1 MHISIVVTN
10 QLKARFNLK
19 FKIKRGSSMKRLTFK
34 KGIHPTYHKESTEH
48 RAIEVMLPQKELV
61 FPMSQHIGS
70 PCTPLVKKGDPIYL
84 GQKIGEASGL
94 MSVPIH
100 SSVSGIVKVVEQ
112 RMTFRGIKDTC
123 IVIENDER
131 YEQDP
136 QMEHFIKPQEDGL
149 TKEAL
154 IACVKE
160 AGIVGMGGATFPM
173 YVKLNTPSEKKID
186 FIIVNGAE
194 CEPYLTS
201 DHRVMLEQGEEVIK
215 GLTILLDVF
224 KEAQAVIGIEDNK
237 MDAFYHMTE
246 LAKGTPIQVKLL
258 HTKYPQ
264 GSEKHLIYA
273 LTGQEVPSGKLP
285 LEVGC
290 IVNNIDSVAAVYR
303 AVVKGQPVMRRIVT
317 VAGSGVSKPC
327 NLEVKIGTSVREV
340 LEYAGVNLEKVVKV
354 IAGGPMMGSA
364 VSDIDVP
371 VTKGTSALLCFTDQ
385 EVTREKSANCIRCGK
400 CVQVCPM
407 KLMPHALQ
415 KSAIHGHYEAFME
428 DYGMDCI
435 ECGCCACVCPSK
447 REIVQS
453 IRTGKATIRRR
464 K

>member
-1 MHISIVVTN
+1 
-10 QLKARFNLK
+10 
-19 FKIKRGSSMKRLTFK
+19 MKGLTFK
-34 KGIHPTYHKESTEH
+34 RGIHPVYHKEGTAH
-48 RAIEVMLPQKELV
+48 QKIEVMLPHKELV

-70 PCTPLVKKGDPIYL
+70 PCTPLVKKGDAVCV
-84 GQKIGEASGL
+84 GQKIGEASSK

-100 SSVSGIVKVVEQ
+100 SSVSGTVKAVEQ
-112 RMTFRGIKDTC
+112 RMTFRGTKDLC
-123 IVIENDER
+123 IIIENDGH

-136 QMEHFIKPQEDGL
+136 QMKESIKPKVDPL

-173 YVKLNTPSEKKID
+173 HVKLDTPPEKKID

-201 DHRVMLEQGEEVIK
+201 DHRVMLEQGEEVIR
-215 GLTILLDVF
+215 GLTLLLEVF
-224 KEAQAVIGIEDNK
+224 KEAQAIIGIEDNK
-237 MDAFYHMTE
+237 MDAFNHMTE
-246 LAKGTPIQVKLL
+246 LAKGTPVQVKLV

-290 IVNNIDSVAAVYR
+290 IVQNIDSVAAVYR
-303 AVVKGQPVMRRIVT
+303 AVVKGQPVIRRIVT
-317 VAGSGVSKPC
+317 VAGSGVRKPC
-327 NLEVKIGTSVREV
+327 NLEVKIGTSFREV
-340 LEYAGVNLEKVVKV
+340 LEHAEIDLEGVVKI

-371 VTKGTSALLCFTDQ
+371 VTKGTSALLCFT
-385 EVTREKSANCIRCGK
+385 EEEITKETPSNCIRCGK
-400 CVQVCPM
+400 CIEVCPM
-407 KLMPHALQ
+407 NLLPQALQ
-415 KSAIHGHYEAFME
+415 KSAIHGHYEDFLK
-428 DYGMDCI
+428 DHGMDCI
-435 ECGCCACVCPSK
+435 ECGCCAYTCPSK

-453 IRTGKATIRRR
+453 IRTGKAAIRH
-464 K
+464 KK